1 MKIFR
6 LFISATIVFSL
17 FFTIFIGKN
26 KIGQPSNI
34 TKPSDYK
41 GIISLWQIDGFEGG
55 SGSRKQFLL
64 KVARD
69 FEKKNDGVLV
79 MVISHTFTSAKEN
92 INKGVYPDIISF
104 SNGVELKE
112 MESISVKRSVAGGKL
127 GDKIYATAWCRGG
140 YVLIKN
146 QNAKNKDSNT
156 IIVSQKE
163 YTQPLVAL
171 MLEGI
176 EFDNVKSF
184 SPLDAYV
191 NFTLGKEE
199 YFLGTQ
205 RDIVR
210 LTNRDFEFE
219 CTPLTEYNDLYQY
232 IALTSKDKVKKGIAK
247 KFIDYLLSDKV
258 QRNLNQISM
267 FSPYLEVN
275 FENENLLKMQKTTC
289 KKTIS
294 AFTHSEILLQTKT
307 DALEGLK
314 GNKNA
319 INKIK
324 KLLI

>member
-1 MKIFR
+1 MKFFR
-6 LFISATIVFSL
+6 PFLCFLIVLSI

-26 KIGQPSNI
+26 KIIEQSKI
-34 TKPSDYK
+34 TLPAEYK

-69 FEKKNDGVLV
+69 FEKQNQGVLV
-79 MVISHTFTSAKEN
+79 MVITHTFLSAKES
-92 INKGVYPDIISF
+92 IEKGVLPDLISF
-104 SNGVELKE
+104 SNGVEITQ
-112 MESISVKRSVAGGKL
+112 MESLSVSRTVAGGKV
-127 GDKIYATAWCRGG
+127 GEKVYATAWCRGG

-146 QNAKNKDSNT
+146 PNAKNKETST

-163 YTQPLVAL
+163 YTQPLVAM

-176 EFDNVKSF
+176 EFDNVESF

-205 RDIVR
+205 RDVVR
-210 LTNRDFEFE
+210 LINRDFEFE
-219 CTPLTEYNDLYQY
+219 STPLTEYNDLYQY
-232 IALTSKDKVKKGIAK
+232 IALTCQDKTKKSIAK
-247 KFIDYLLSDKV
+247 QFIDYLLCDKV
-258 QRNLNQISM
+258 QKSLNQISM
-267 FSPYLEVN
+267 FSPYVEV
-275 FENENLLKMQKTTC
+275 EYDNENLSSMQKINC

-294 AFTHSEILLQTKT
+294 AFNHANTLLQMQQ
-307 DALEGLK
+307 DALNGLK
-314 GNKNA
+314 GNQNA
-319 INKIK
+319 INNIK

>member
-6 LFISATIVFSL
+6 YILAIIIVFSSI
-17 FFTIFIGKN
+17 FTIFIGKN
-26 KIGQPSNI
+26 KIGEKAKLTQPAE
-34 TKPSDYK
+34 YK
-41 GIISLWQIDGFEGG
+41 GIISVWQIDGFEGG

-64 KVARD
+64 KVARG
-69 FEKKNDGVLV
+69 FEKENDGVLV
-79 MVISHTFTSAKEN
+79 MVISHTFLSAKEN
-92 INKGVYPDIISF
+92 IEKGILPDLISF
-104 SNGVELKE
+104 SNGVELTE
-112 MESISVKRSVAGGKL
+112 MESLNVQKTVNGGKI

-146 QNAKNKDSNT
+146 PNAKNKESNT

-176 EFDNVKSF
+176 EFENIKSF

-205 RDIVR
+205 RDVVR
-210 LTNRDFEFE
+210 LSNRGFEFE

-247 KFIDYLLSDKV
+247 TFIDYLLTDKV
-258 QRNLNQISM
+258 QKRLNEISM
-267 FSPYLEVN
+267 FSPYIKVDYD
-275 FENENLLKMQKTTC
+275 NEKLSLMQKTNG

-294 AFTHSEILLQTKT
+294 AFNHINTLLQMQE
-307 DALEGLK
+307 DAIEGARGDQK
-314 GNKNA
+314 A